1 MVALFGGYAVGAA
14 WDEMFQAPG
23 VPRAAYDAVLAALKP
38 FGPAE
43 LRFRSEQLSRVFTGR
58 GVTFAHA
65 GEERPFPLDLLPLV
79 IAAVEWDQIAV
90 GVKQRVRA
98 REAFLADVY
107 GPGEVFTDGVIP
119 RQVIASSAH
128 FHRRLSVWGSRSSG
142 WRDPWLDR

>member
-1 MVALFGGYAVGAA
+1 MVGLIGDYAVGAA
-14 WDEMFQAPG
+14 WDEMLQAPG

-43 LRFRSEQLSRVFTGR
+43 LR
-58 GVTFAHA
+58 
-65 GEERPFPLDLLPLV
+65 FPLDLLPLV

-128 FHRRLSVWGSRSSG
+128 FHRRPSV
-142 WRDPWLDR
+142 